1 MRSFFLLLL
10 FLTLPHLS
18 WGSEPFVWNSQITGG
33 NTGFTLTI
41 APGHYIDQSG
51 IQFELSDAS
60 GKKAIPQLQNNNG
73 VLPEKFTPGMWR
85 WQTPG
90 KDISGKVMF
99 QGCTEEGMCFMPQEH
114 QFDRPGTLPET
125 ENINDAGKYELIRK
139 AEGYMDA
146 GKFME
151 FLKNENKKGFFDDA
165 GIIGILLLTLL
176 GGLGLNLTPCILPMV
191 PVTLIIIGAKGGG
204 IPGLKRGIA
213 YGTGMAGAYGI
224 LGLAAAFL
232 GIGFGT
238 LNSMPIFNF
247 VIAGIFISMAL
258 AMAGVYNL
266 NFASSLRASLQKQ
279 INSWPTALLMGAVS
293 ALLAGACVAP
303 VVISVLLFV
312 AREYNSGSNWVI
324 VLPFV
329 LGLGMALP
337 WPLAGF
343 GLKILPKPGKF
354 MVAIKYA
361 LAAVVAVMGIYYL
374 ILGFKLLKSD
384 DRSIAGETDGFA
396 ALAKGTEISRQS
408 GKPLLIKFG
417 ASWCK
422 NCHAMENETLKNPEV
437 VNTLDENFTVVNFPA
452 ENPNEPRIN
461 ALLNAW
467 QIPGFPAFVIA
478 RVKE

>member
-1 MRSFFLLLL
+1 MRKFFLLLL
-10 FLTLPHLS
+10 FLALPHLS
-18 WGSEPFVWNSQITGG
+18 RGSEPFVWNSQIAGE
-33 NTGFTLTI
+33 NTEFTLTI
-41 APGHYIDQSG
+41 APGHYLDRSG

-60 GKKAIPQLQNNNG
+60 GKKAIPQLQSRNG
-73 VLPEKFTPGMWR
+73 VVPEKFTTGTWR
-85 WQTPG
+85 WETSG

-114 QFDRPGTLPET
+114 QFDRPAAPAES
-125 ENINDAGKYELIRK
+125 EAIDDAGKYELIRK

-146 GKFME
+146 GKFLE
-151 FLKNENKKGFFDDA
+151 FLKDEDKKGFFDGA

-176 GGLGLNLTPCILPMV
+176 GGLGLNLTPCILPMM

-204 IPGLKRGIA
+204 VPGLKRGVA
-213 YGTGMAGAYGI
+213 YGAGMAGAYGV

-238 LNSMPIFNF
+238 LNSMPVFNF
-247 VIAGIFISMAL
+247 VIGGIFICMAL

-266 NFASSLRASLQKQ
+266 NFASSLRASVQKQ
-279 INSWPTALLMGAVS
+279 INSWPTALLMGAIS

-303 VVISVLLFV
+303 VVISVLLFA
-312 AREYNSGSNWVI
+312 AREYNSGSSWVI

-329 LGLGMALP
+329 LGIGMALP

-343 GLKILPKPGKF
+343 GLKVLPKPGKF
-354 MVAIKYA
+354 MVAVKYA

-374 ILGFKLLKSD
+374 ILGFKLLKSSD
-384 DRSIAGETDGFA
+384 SSIPGETDGFA
-396 ALAKGTEISRQS
+396 ALAKGAEISRQT

-422 NCHAMENETLKNPEV
+422 NCHAMEKETLKNPEV
-437 VNTLDENFTVVNFPA
+437 IKTLDENFTVVNFPA
-452 ENPNEPRIN
+452 ENPGEPRIN